1 MFWLVLH
8 TFNLLIQR
16 TSFEL
21 DRIVLINFCKRNE
34 FVKLNTESKKKKK
47 HNLIH
52 YIRRPKIL

>member
-1 MFWLVLH
+1 MFWIVLH

-21 DRIVLINFCKRNE
+21 DRIVFINLCKRKE
-34 FVKLNTESKKKKK
+34 FVKLNTESKKKKT
-47 HNLIH
+47 NLNH

>member
-1 MFWLVLH
+1 MFWIVLH

-21 DRIVLINFCKRNE
+21 DRIVFINLCKRKE
-34 FVKLNTESKKKKK
+34 FVKLNTESKKKKP
-47 HNLIH
+47 NLNH